1 MVRKSVMILGILL
14 LSLIFISPNAFAAT
28 KFIRMVT
35 GPEGGSWYPL
45 GAGMMKIVEQSIS
58 GVSTKSGPGGG
69 VGNCK
74 DVQGGRADLGW
85 SYTHTTYNAF
95 NGKGKFKKKHDK
107 IRHLMSLYPGVFQIA
122 VPKKS
127 DITDIGQLADKR
139 IVPGKVGSTGT
150 AIAELVLK
158 AYGMTFKS
166 IKAKGGTVSYVGYA
180 DSSALMKDGHSD
192 SFMGV
197 TSCPQATFIDLNFRP
212 GIRFLAIDDAHLKKV
227 KEIEPGLMPTVIP
240 KTAYKGLTADVQT
253 VGTVTNIIVSADLS
267 DDLVYQIVKSIY
279 AGFPELAKIK
289 KKAIS
294 DTDPKKALQGND
306 IPVHPGAMKYY
317 KEMGIAN

>member
-1 MVRKSVMILGILL
+1 MLRKSLFIMFVLL
-14 LSLIFISPNAFAAT
+14 LTVLFVIPQAYAKV
-28 KFIRMVT
+28 KFVRMVS

-45 GAGMMKIVEQSIS
+45 GSGMMKIVEQNVPGI
-58 GVSTKSGPGGG
+58 STKNGPGGG

-74 DVQGGRADLGW
+74 DVQAGRADLGW
-85 SYTHTTYNAF
+85 SYTHTSFNAF

-107 IRHLMSLYPGVFQIA
+107 LRHLMSLYPGVFQIA

-139 IVPGKVGSTGT
+139 IVPGKVGFTGT
-150 AIAELVLK
+150 AIAEIVLK

-166 IKAKGGTVSYVGYA
+166 IKKKGGTVSYVGYA

-192 SFMGV
+192 SFIAV
-197 TSCPQATFIDLNFRP
+197 TSCPQATLIDLNFRP
-212 GIRFLAIDDAHLKKV
+212 GIRFLSIDDAHLKKV
-227 KEIEPGLMPTVIP
+227 KEIEPGLMPTIIP

-294 DTDPKKALQGND
+294 ESDPKKALQGNN

-317 KEMGIAN
+317 KEMGIAK

>member
-1 MVRKSVMILGILL
+1 MIIGILL

-74 DVQGGRADLGW
+74 DVNAGRADLGW

-95 NGKGKFKKKHDK
+95 NGKGKFKKKYDK
-107 IRHLMSLYPGVFQIA
+107 VRHLMSLYPGVFQIA

-139 IVPGKVGSTGT
+139 IVPGKVGFTGT
-150 AIAELVLK
+150 AIAEIVLK
-158 AYGMTFKS
+158 GYGMTFKS
-166 IKAKGGTVSYVGYA
+166 IKKRGGTVSYVGYA

-192 SFMGV
+192 SLWLSPHAPRRRSS
-197 TSCPQATFIDLNFRP
+197 TSTFDPASVF
-212 GIRFLAIDDAHLKKV
+212 
-227 KEIEPGLMPTVIP
+227 
-240 KTAYKGLTADVQT
+240 
-253 VGTVTNIIVSADLS
+253 
-267 DDLVYQIVKSIY
+267 YQSTTHTSKRS
-279 AGFPELAKIK
+279 KR
-289 KKAIS
+289 
-294 DTDPKKALQGND
+294 
-306 IPVHPGAMKYY
+306 
-317 KEMGIAN
+317 